1 MRKGRD
7 CIAEGSVY
15 MDLFWCVV
23 QMIITP
29 YDMGNFHIYVIDNDA
44 EIVCWSS
51 VRTNNDK
58 VIKLGIIKNDLAS
71 YQVIDNRL
79 SFLRHLESYCSILSL
94 NPFDIPAASIVFR
107 RFSMC

>member
-1 MRKGRD
+1 
-7 CIAEGSVY
+7 

-29 YDMGNFHIYVIDNDA
+29 YDMGNFHVYVIDNDA

-58 VIKLGIIKNDLAS
+58 VIKLGIIKDDLAS

-79 SFLRHLESYCSILSL
+79 SFLRHHKSYCSILSL
-94 NPFDIPAASIVFR
+94 NP
-107 RFSMC
+107 